1 MSKLRQEIKSSMQ
14 AVEQISDLKTSAR
27 FCFPKKFIGFKGHFP
42 NKPILPGVCKIQA
55 ALLVLE
61 ERKHKNVRLVE
72 IILAKFFV
80 PVTFNQ
86 ELIFNLE
93 EHPNNDSES
102 IITVKVSCEDKKIA
116 ELQLRVNIFR
126 AVEKEQ
132 ADACKKPRVF

>member
-14 AVEQISDLKTSAR
+14 AIEQVSDLKTSAR

-61 ERKHKNVRLVE
+61 ERRHKSIRLAE
-72 IILAKFFV
+72 IILAKFFS

-86 ELIFNLE
+86 ELVFNLE
-93 EHPNNDSES
+93 EHPKNSS
-102 IITVKVSCEDKKIA
+102 KSTVTVKVSCQDKKIA
-116 ELQLRVNIFR
+116 QLQLRINIL
-126 AVEKEQ
+126 E
-132 ADACKKPRVF
+132 

>member
-1 MSKLRQEIKSSMQ
+1 MSRLKQEIKSSLQ
-14 AVEQISDLKTSAR
+14 AIEQVSDLKTSAR
-27 FCFPKKFIGFKGHFP
+27 FIFAKKFIGFKGHFP

-72 IILAKFFV
+72 IILAKFFA

-93 EHPNNDSES
+93 EHPKNSSES
-102 IITVKVSCEDKKIA
+102 TVTVKVSCQDKKIA
-116 ELQLRVNIFR
+116 ELQLRVSIL
-126 AVEKEQ
+126 ES
-132 ADACKKPRVF
+132 

>member
-14 AVEQISDLKTSAR
+14 SIEQISDLKTSAR
-27 FCFPKKFIGFKGHFP
+27 FCFSKKFIGFKGHFP

-61 ERKHKNVRLVE
+61 KRKHKNVRLAE
-72 IILAKFFV
+72 IILAKFFA

-93 EHPNNDSES
+93 EHLKNSTES
-102 IITVKVSCEDKKIA
+102 TVTVKVSCADKKIA
-116 ELQLRVNIFR
+116 ELQLRVNIL
-126 AVEKEQ
+126 ES
-132 ADACKKPRVF
+132 